1 MQRAVQIYAAVQFI
15 VIGLSHIVQRRAWAE
30 FFIQL
35 RSLGRTGV
43 FLNGFL
49 SLMFGSIIV
58 AFHNVWTG
66 LPVVLTVIG
75 WAQIVKA
82 FVSFVFPE
90 IGARGINRVSV
101 ERDWEFAVGGVMF
114 LALAALMIVIVVR
127 GGA

>member
-1 MQRAVQIYAAVQFI
+1 MQRAVQIYATIQFI
-15 VIGLSHIVQRRAWAE
+15 VIGLSHIIQRRAWAE

-66 LPVVLTVIG
+66 LPIVLTLIG
-75 WAQIVKA
+75 WAQILKG
-82 FVSFVFPE
+82 FVAFVFPE
-90 IGARGINRVSV
+90 ISARGINRVSI
-101 ERDWEFAVGGVMF
+101 ERDWEFAVGGVLF
-114 LALAALMIVIVVR
+114 LGLAALMIVIIRR

>member
-1 MQRAVQIYAAVQFI
+1 MQRAVQIYAAVQFV
-15 VIGLSHIVQRRAWAE
+15 VIGLSHIIQRRAWAE
-30 FFIQL
+30 FFIHL

-43 FLNGFL
+43 FINGFI
-49 SLMFGSIIV
+49 SLIFGSIIV

-90 IGARGINRVSV
+90 IAARGINRVRV
-101 ERDWEFAVGGVMF
+101 ERDWEFALGGVIF
-114 LALAALMIVIVVR
+114 LALAVLMIVIIWR

>member
-1 MQRAVQIYAAVQFI
+1 VQRAVQIYAAVQFI
-15 VIGLSHIVQRRAWAE
+15 VIGLSHILQRRAWAE
-30 FFIQL
+30 FFIHL

-114 LALAALMIVIVVR
+114 LALAALMLVIIWR

>member
-1 MQRAVQIYAAVQFI
+1 MQRAVQIYAAVNFI
-15 VIGLSHIVQRRAWAE
+15 VIGLSHIFQRRAWAE
-30 FFIQL
+30 FFIHL

-43 FLNGFL
+43 FINGFL
-49 SLMFGSIIV
+49 SLMFGSIVV

-66 LPVVLTVIG
+66 LPIVLTLIG

-90 IGARGINRVSV
+90 YGARGINRVSL

-114 LALAALMIVIVVR
+114 LILAALMIVLVMR
-127 GGA
+127 G

>member
-15 VIGLSHIVQRRAWAE
+15 VIGLSHIFQRRAWAE

-82 FVSFVFPE
+82 LVAFVFPK
-90 IGARGINRVSV
+90 ISARGINRVSV
-101 ERDWEFAVGGVMF
+101 ERDWEFAVGGVLF
-114 LALAALMIVIVVR
+114 LALAALMIVILLR
-127 GGA
+127 GDA

>member
-15 VIGLSHIVQRRAWAE
+15 VIGLSHIIQRRAWAK
-30 FFIQL
+30 FFIHL
-35 RSLGRTGV
+35 RSLGHTGT
-43 FLNGFL
+43 FINGFL
-49 SLMFGSIIV
+49 SLIFGSIVV

-114 LALAALMIVIVVR
+114 LVLAALMIVIIWR
-127 GGA
+127 AGA

>member
-43 FLNGFL
+43 FLNSLL
-49 SLMFGSIIV
+49 SLLFGSIIV

-90 IGARGINRVSV
+90 FGGRGINRVSV
-101 ERDWEFAVGGVMF
+101 DRDWEFAVAGVMF

-127 GGA
+127 GDA

>member
-1 MQRAVQIYAAVQFI
+1 MHRAVQIYAAVQFI
-15 VIGLSHIVQRRAWAE
+15 VIGLSHIIQRRAWAE

-66 LPVVLTVIG
+66 LPIVLTVIG

-90 IGARGINRVSV
+90 IGARGINRVSI
-101 ERDWEFAVGGVMF
+101 ERDWEFAVAGVMF
-114 LALAALMIVIVVR
+114 LVLAALMIVIVVR
-127 GGA
+127 ADA